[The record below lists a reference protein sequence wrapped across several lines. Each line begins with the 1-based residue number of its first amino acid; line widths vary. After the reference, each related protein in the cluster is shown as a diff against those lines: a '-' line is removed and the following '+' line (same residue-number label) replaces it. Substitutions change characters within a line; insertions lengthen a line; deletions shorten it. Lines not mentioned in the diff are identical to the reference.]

1 MPGARQ
7 SLRSTHLEQELEQ
20 ELAGTW
26 LPPHCS
32 VEGKAGLNI
41 VKDPVR
47 KMPREALEAWL
58 DHACSS
64 PPIARGHTA
73 LLLTPK
79 YCI

>member
-7 SLRSTHLEQELEQ
+7 SLRSTHLEQ

-64 PPIARGHTA
+64 PPIGQRPHCIA
-73 LLLTPK
+73 LDPK
-79 YCI
+79 ILHIMAI